1 MQLLNANH
9 ATPSHH
15 CTLIIAVRF
24 APCIRRFHD
33 AHGLF
38 PLRFCS
44 ALRHRWASVP
54 APSSRI
60 TSSSRSCCVVE
71 PYDHRCLQSLRRSTC
86 EHPVPLAQPLPEGVV
101 LPPFETGAC
110 PLRPGGLH
118 PLGEGGRTVR
128 CIVPLR
134 HTLFFPPQT
143 EDSLGFS
150 PVGTWNRRG
159 SLPRPQCPVRPGSD
173 RTRPVWDTTPLEAQT
188 PPTALVRA
196 IDKHKQPT
204 RHTPSIFRTTGWN
217 SRPRPKHPK
226 EERRAKNETPSHE
239 KR

>member
-1 MQLLNANH
+1 MQ
-9 ATPSHH
+9 PRP
-15 CTLIIAVRF
+15 IIAF
-24 APCIRRFHD
+24 SS
-33 AHGLF
+33 
-38 PLRFCS
+38 LRFDS
-44 ALRHRWASVP
+44 HRASVDFTTLVGCFP
-54 APSSRI
+54 FVSVQPFAIGGPVSQPPSSRI
-60 TSSSRSCCVVE
+60 TSSSRSCCVVK

-118 PLGEGGRTVR
+118 PLGGRTVR

-143 EDSLGFS
+143 GDPLGFS

-226 EERRAKNETPSHE
+226 EERRAKNGTPSHE
-239 KR
+239 KKVTKGRWKET

>member
-1 MQLLNANH
+1 MQ
-9 ATPSHH
+9 PR
-15 CTLIIAVRF
+15 LIIA
-24 APCIRRFHD
+24 
-33 AHGLF
+33 LSS
-38 PLRFCS
+38 LRFDS
-44 ALRHRWASVP
+44 HRASVDFTMLMGCFP
-54 APSSRI
+54 FVSVQPFAIGGPVSQPPPHASRPLPDPVVWWSLTIIDVSRAFEGPLVNILSHWHNLSRRGLCCLHSRPGRAPSPRWI
-60 TSSSRSCCVVE
+60 A
-71 PYDHRCLQSLRRSTC
+71 P
-86 EHPVPLAQPLPEGVV
+86 
-101 LPPFETGAC
+101 TG
-110 PLRPGGLH
+110 
-118 PLGEGGRTVR
+118 GGRTVR
-128 CIVPLR
+128 CLVPLR

-143 EDSLGFS
+143 EDSPGFS